1 MSGHT
6 PSLSAKRKLMKWNWE
21 LWKPGDI
28 HNVGKSGVGLC
39 ACVCIKEKHWY
50 NLNSSHTNDAAI
62 IYYGNIIKDYTV
74 WDHYPSSSLFSTN
87 HYIYY
92 LSSCIEGHEKGQ
104 SKAEEACFSE
114 ENWTYF

>member
-1 MSGHT
+1 MR
-6 PSLSAKRKLMKWNWE
+6 RKK
-21 LWKPGDI
+21 
-28 HNVGKSGVGLC
+28 GV
-39 ACVCIKEKHWY
+39 KQKHGY
-50 NLNSSHTNDAAI
+50 NLNSNHTNGPAI

-74 WDHYPSSSLFSTN
+74 WGHYPSSSLFSTN